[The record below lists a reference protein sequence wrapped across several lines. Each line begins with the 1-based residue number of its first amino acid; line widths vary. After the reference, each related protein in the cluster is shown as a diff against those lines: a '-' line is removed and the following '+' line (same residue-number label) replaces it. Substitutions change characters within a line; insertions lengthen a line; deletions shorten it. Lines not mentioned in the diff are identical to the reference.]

1 MTEENVF
8 EWLVYRIISDI
19 FVYAVTGL
27 KYNVIAIYV
36 YVYNN
41 NDVLTYIQY
50 NIRYSYAYISY
61 IDVIQ
66 NKVTVSRKVM

>member
-50 NIRYSYAYISY
+50 I
-61 IDVIQ
+61 
-66 NKVTVSRKVM
+66 